1 MAIVGHVSRY
11 SCPKIVASP
20 DGSKD
25 SSDGSVLAGSVAA
38 TVVDAITVVVV
49 AVVAVVVVTTDVSV
63 VGGIELEEGTSI
75 FFVVVGGAVVRDV
88 EVGAAVVRDVED
100 REVVEVIA
108 EVSIGSK
115 LPVDSTPVVTVDAV
129 SNVEV
134 SISDCVPENRLSTR
148 NTARFPILK
157 PANDKS
163 GVEDCAMVLLAG
175 SGAAFP

>member
-38 TVVDAITVVVV
+38 TVVDAITVV
-49 AVVAVVVVTTDVSV
+49 VVAVVVVTTDVSV